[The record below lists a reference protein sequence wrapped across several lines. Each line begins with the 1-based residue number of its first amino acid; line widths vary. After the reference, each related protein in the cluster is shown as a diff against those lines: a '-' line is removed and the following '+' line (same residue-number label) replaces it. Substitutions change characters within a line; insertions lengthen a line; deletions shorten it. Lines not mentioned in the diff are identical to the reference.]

1 MACAALTRQEIEPRG
16 LNPCFYAALYC
27 KKHGELRLT
36 LEEPPASFQPCPA
49 CERLSLCVLL
59 GEGGTR
65 LPLPFWGYRTHK
77 PAVASELLRMLKI
90 QEKRRNSSAPSQGL
104 PNTGA
109 NRIAPPGGATWL
121 LHTVTIPL

>member
-1 MACAALTRQEIEPRG
+1 MACAALTLQEIERNG

-36 LEEPPASFQPCPA
+36 LQEPPTPFQPCPA

-65 LPLPFWGYRTHK
+65 LPLPFWGYRTHN
-77 PAVASELLRMLKI
+77 PAVASELLRLLRT
-90 QEKRRNSSAPSQGL
+90 QENKAHASRL
-104 PNTGA
+104 PQA
-109 NRIAPPGGATWL
+109 KL
-121 LHTVTIPL
+121 